1 MNRICLILV
10 FIAFIIPLGL
20 NAQFLE
26 GTTIPADTT
35 FNVPRVFRQIKKN
48 FPEAVPAEDKLP
60 KGVVEDRNVV
70 YAHLPETD
78 FGPRDLHADVFH
90 PKKKGKYPALILV
103 HGGGWRAGN
112 KSLQVPLAQQIAA
125 HGFVTVAVEYQ
136 LSLEAKYPAAVHNI
150 KAAIRW
156 LRANAEKYNVDPD
169 FIAISGCSAGGQL
182 ATLVGMTNDVEK
194 LEGTMGNNNFSSSI
208 QAVVDI
214 DGVLNFMAPLS
225 LNLNRRPD
233 SPDVQWLEG
242 DFYTRPDRWKE
253 ASSIYWLNEN
263 SVPVMF
269 LNSGYPRFTAGQ
281 YEMISMME
289 RWGIY
294 HELHKFDVQ
303 MHPFWLFHPWVDD
316 TVNFMVNFLKKV
328 NAKS

>member
-1 MNRICLILV
+1 MKANIICL
-10 FIAFIIPLGL
+10 FIILALFSGGK
-20 NAQFLE
+20 AQFLN
-26 GTTIPADTT
+26 GTIIPADTT
-35 FNVPRVFRQIKKN
+35 FNVQRVYRQIKKN
-48 FPEAVPAEDKLP
+48 YPEAIPAKDSVPA
-60 KGVVEDRNVV
+60 GVISERNLV
-70 YAHLPETD
+70 YAHLPETP
-78 FGPRDLHADVFH
+78 FGPRNLHVDLFR
-90 PKKKGKYPALILV
+90 PSKPGKYPTLVLV

-136 LSLEAKYPAAVHNI
+136 LLLEARYPAAVHNI

-156 LRANAEKYNVDPD
+156 LRANADKFNIDPN

-182 ATLVGMTNDVEK
+182 AALVGMTNNVEK
-194 LEGTMGNNNFSSSI
+194 FEGNMGNINQSSSV
-208 QAVVDI
+208 QAVIDI

-225 LNLNRRPD
+225 LNLKRHSN

-253 ASSIYWLNEN
+253 ASPIFWLNEN
-263 SVPVMF
+263 SVPVLF
-269 LNSGYPRFTAGQ
+269 FNSGFPRFTAGQ

-303 MHPFWLFHPWVDD
+303 IHPFWLFHPWIDSTVD
-316 TVNFMVNFLKKV
+316 FMVKFMNKV
-328 NAKS
+328 YE